1 MIDRI
6 AAVSGNFSCGKGVF
20 RLLQTGRG
28 FLNSEQVETDWS
40 ALKVTGSLDF
50 SLELPKSTSSAKKEG
65 MFTDQTGRKK
75 REALFK
81 W

>member
-6 AAVSGNFSCGKGVF
+6 AAVSGNFSCGKSVF

-40 ALKVTGSLDF
+40 ALKVTGFQDF
-50 SLELPKSTSSAKKEG
+50 SLELPESTSNAKKEG
-65 MFTDQTGRKK
+65 RYCSIDNVNVIR
-75 REALFK
+75 
-81 W
+81 